1 MSIPEAAYQD
11 GAFAALTRWGTGLGA
26 LTGVLVALVGAGLAA
41 AHHMDVNGHHV
52 TGMNN
57 HVVWGLPHVFAV
69 FLIVVASGAL
79 NVASLASVMD
89 RSHLRP
95 LARVSVMLSVC
106 LLAGGLAVLVLDL
119 GRPDRLVVAMTSYN
133 FRSVFTWNVFLYSGF
148 IGLGLVYLW
157 TLMDPAVKHW
167 SRRIGIVTLTWRFVL
182 TSGTGLIFGF
192 LVARDSYD
200 AALMAPMFV
209 MLSLSAGLAVFV
221 VTMVLFAHLAGQRF
235 PDALL
240 GSLSRLMAKLA
251 LLTLYFVVV
260 LHVGNAYVVE
270 QAGFSAF
277 ILAHGGGYR
286 TLYWIGFVL
295 FGTLVPA
302 TIIWT
307 PLSEGRV
314 LLLAAH
320 VLVVAGALALMYV
333 TIIAGQA
340 YPVDLMPGYEV
351 IFSTFLDGAVAP
363 YAPSA
368 PEWLLGIGGG
378 AFGLL
383 LFVIA
388 ARVLP
393 LFPATVDRAR
403 GVR

>member
-1 MSIPEAAYQD
+1 MTTPEAGYQD
-11 GAFAALTRWGTGLGA
+11 GAFMTLTRWGAGLRAMTLVLMVLA
-26 LTGVLVALVGAGLAA
+26 LAGLAA
-41 AHHMDVNGHHV
+41 AHYMDVNGHHV

-57 HVVWGLPHVFAV
+57 HVVWGVPHVFAV

-89 RSHLRP
+89 RSHLKP

-119 GRPDRLVVAMTSYN
+119 GRPDRLIVAMTSYN

-157 TLMDPAVKHW
+157 TLMDPAVRHW
-167 SRRIGIVTLTWRFVL
+167 SRRLGVVALTWRFVL

-221 VTMVLFAHLAGQRF
+221 VTMVLFGRLTGQRF
-235 PDALL
+235 PDAQLHA
-240 GSLSRLMAKLA
+240 LSRLLAKLA

-277 ILAHGGGYR
+277 ILADGGGYS

-307 PLSEGRV
+307 PLSQGRGLV
-314 LLLAAH
+314 LAANI
-320 VLVVAGALALMYV
+320 LVVLGALALTYV
-333 TIIAGQA
+333 IIIAGQA

-351 IFSTFLDGAVAP
+351 VFSTFLDGAVAP
-363 YAPSA
+363 YTPSA

-383 LFVIA
+383 LFLIA

-393 LFPATVDRAR
+393 LFPAPVTPAR